1 MAAKSLDFQNVWGGG
16 GDNRLYPYKLRYLAK
31 KYSH

>member
-1 MAAKSLDFQNVWGGG
+1 MAAKSLDSQNGWGGG
-16 GDNRLYPYKLRYLAK
+16 GDNRYTYKLRYLAK